1 MATAVCLKRQRQC
14 KKEWLRWFDQAS
26 VAALCERRRHCRA
39 QIGRR
44 SETAATAHFRSLN
57 DFACR
62 RTSAEIIV
70 RVSHM
75 IRRDYIVVGA
85 GIGGASACEGIRK
98 YDKRGSV
105 TLVGAEAFP
114 PYKRWIISKSFLR
127 EKDANTKKL
136 QEVDERWLES
146 HKIEARFGTVVTQFN
161 IERRLAVLANGE
173 SIEFT
178 KACLAMGSR
187 PLRPAMAG
195 TNLGNVIYLRT
206 TRDALALREMANL
219 EKTIMVVGGGLLA
232 CESAASLRMMKM
244 KVGLMHR
251 DGYLLNRYVDPNTGA
266 WLTDY
271 FAKHGVVLSMG
282 EALNGFEGKTVLR
295 NIQTKSGN
303 RFPVGLAVV
312 ACGAEPN
319 LDLVRNTP
327 LAGPHGSPVT
337 DYLET
342 EEKGIYAIGDLA
354 FYPDRLM
361 GGMRRQTHW
370 DNARKQGL
378 IAGANM
384 TGKKRI
390 RYEQLPYFWTEI
402 FDLHMHF
409 VGDFSIL
416 PTRIEVHGAYAKKKF
431 VARYYQG
438 EK

>member
-1 MATAVCLKRQRQC
+1 MPPPAPF
-14 KKEWLRWFDQAS
+14 W
-26 VAALCERRRHCRA
+26 
-39 QIGRR
+39 
-44 SETAATAHFRSLN
+44 SLY

-62 RTSAEIIV
+62 RAFAEIMV
-70 RVSHM
+70 KLSYM
-75 IRRDYIVVGA
+75 IRRDYLVVGT

-105 TLVGAEAFP
+105 TLVGAEVFP
-114 PYKRWIISKSFLR
+114 PYKRWILSKGFLR
-127 EKDANTKKL
+127 EKEANLKKL
-136 QEVDERWLES
+136 QEFDERWFEG
-146 HKIEARFGTVVTQFN
+146 HKIEARFGTLVTQFN

-187 PLRPAMAG
+187 PIRPAVAG
-195 TNLGNVIYLRT
+195 TSLGNVIYLRT
-206 TRDALALREMANL
+206 GRDALALREMASL
-219 EKTIMVVGGGLLA
+219 EKTVMVVGGGLLA
-232 CESAASLRMMKM
+232 CEAAASLRMMKM

-251 DGYLLNRYVDPNTGA
+251 DAYLLNRYVDAETGV
-266 WLTDY
+266 WLTEY

-337 DYLET
+337 EYLET

-354 FYPDRLM
+354 FYPDRMM
-361 GGMRRQTHW
+361 GGVRRQTHW
-370 DNARKQGL
+370 ENAREQGL

-390 RYEQLPYFWTEI
+390 RYEQVPYFWTEM
-402 FDLHMHF
+402 FDLRIDF
-409 VGDFSIL
+409 VGDFSVL
-416 PTRIEVHGAYAKKKF
+416 PTRVELQGAYAKKKF

-438 EK
+438 DKLRAILLCQHTQRDVDSAKTQLRNALAK